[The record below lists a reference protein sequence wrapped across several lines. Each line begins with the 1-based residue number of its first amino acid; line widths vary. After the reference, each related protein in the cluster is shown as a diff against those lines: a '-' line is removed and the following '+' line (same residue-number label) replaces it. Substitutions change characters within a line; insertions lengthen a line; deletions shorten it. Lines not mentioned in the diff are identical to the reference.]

1 MHDGSPGPGPDGGDE
16 APFDGGMS
24 SDAGANS
31 RPDNDAS
38 APPDGVRA
46 CTSDALG
53 GCTRG
58 MYVSLYTDHIGT
70 LALDEDPAGN
80 TEKFRYILGNT
91 SKEDTLLAYASA
103 HEIHSLSLYN
113 LYAILGD
120 TTLREQLTA
129 FMARARLQ
137 GITRFDA
144 IGDGTLA
151 GWDRIAEFHAKAAP
165 FDGLV
170 TEIEF
175 WNESATRDE
184 LLTTLQYV
192 RELGLETS
200 SGQPLPLAV
209 YAGWFDGEDA
219 AAIAP
224 LIDRMYVH
232 AYVDSPDRALGY
244 VEERMALLQAEN
256 DAQGLSLEVWPIFSA
271 EDTAWAAGAEHF
283 MGEWLSAHSLDEAE
297 RTFLAAYEAS
307 DLTIRVTGQQYY
319 EYVFLA
325 LYVP

>member
-137 GITRFDA
+137 GITRF
-144 IGDGTLA
+144 
-151 GWDRIAEFHAKAAP
+151 
-165 FDGLV
+165 
-170 TEIEF
+170 
-175 WNESATRDE
+175 ESATRDE

-271 EDTAWAAGAEHF
+271 EDTAWAAGGEHF

-297 RTFLAAYEAS
+297 RTFLANYEAS